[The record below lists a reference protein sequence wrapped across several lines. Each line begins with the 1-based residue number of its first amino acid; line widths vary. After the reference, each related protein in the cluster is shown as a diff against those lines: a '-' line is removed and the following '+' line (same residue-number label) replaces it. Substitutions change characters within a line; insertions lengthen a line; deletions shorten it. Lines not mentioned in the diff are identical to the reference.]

1 MDKPLPPSARA
12 LGKESL
18 QLFIIALLRLR
29 HHLLAQV

>member
-1 MDKPLPPSARA
+1 MDKPFPPSTRA

-18 QLFIIALLRLR
+18 QLFVIARLRLR